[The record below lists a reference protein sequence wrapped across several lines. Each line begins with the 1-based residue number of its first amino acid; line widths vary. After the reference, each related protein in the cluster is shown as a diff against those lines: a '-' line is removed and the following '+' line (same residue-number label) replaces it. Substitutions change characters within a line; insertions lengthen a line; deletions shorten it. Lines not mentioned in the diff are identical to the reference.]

1 MVNTVN
7 VVAFLF
13 KTKKQEKTTKTR
25 LNTSLLRSQDLNYN
39 IQQSVLAVQ
48 LLLHDFSW
56 VIMQQQSINRASD
69 SSS

>member
-39 IQQSVLAVQ
+39 IQQSVLAV
-48 LLLHDFSW
+48 HRPFY
-56 VIMQQQSINRASD
+56 ISICNFEMDRGCYPLPK
-69 SSS
+69 